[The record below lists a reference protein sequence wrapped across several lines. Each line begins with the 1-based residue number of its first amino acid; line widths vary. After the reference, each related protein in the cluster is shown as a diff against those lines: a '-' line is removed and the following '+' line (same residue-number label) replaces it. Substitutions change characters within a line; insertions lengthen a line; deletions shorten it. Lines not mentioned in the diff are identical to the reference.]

1 MQNPKFQIFK
11 STANGQ
17 FYFRLRSGNGEIILS
32 SEGYITK
39 QGCHNGIQ
47 AVKANAPYDSR
58 YHRRKSVNGQ
68 YYFVLK
74 ASNGEIIGTSEMYTT
89 EHARENGIQ
98 AVKRDAP
105 HAPVEDLTLA
115 TV

>member
-17 FYFRLRSGNGEIILS
+17 FYFRLRAMNGEIILA
-32 SEGYITK
+32 SEGYTTK
-39 QGCHNGIQ
+39 QGCLNGIQ
-47 AVKANAPYDSR
+47 AVKVNAPFDSR
-58 YHRRKSVNGQ
+58 YDRRKSINGQ

-89 EHARENGIQ
+89 EYARENGIQ